1 MESMTAESSSHR
13 GMLRASECRTK
24 PMIAVEEEFRDDE
37 TLRFQRTTA
46 RSVRSSE
53 ETLAASEAHAVWNLT

>member
-1 MESMTAESSSHR
+1 
-13 GMLRASECRTK
+13 MLRASECRTK

-46 RSVRSSE
+46 RSVRDSE
-53 ETLAASEAHAVWNLT
+53 ETLAASEAHTVWNLT